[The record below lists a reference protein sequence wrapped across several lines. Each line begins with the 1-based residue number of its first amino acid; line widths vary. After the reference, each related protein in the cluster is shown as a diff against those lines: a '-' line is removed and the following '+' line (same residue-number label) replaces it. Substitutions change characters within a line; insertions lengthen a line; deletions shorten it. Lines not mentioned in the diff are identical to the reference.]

1 MNENLYKAC
10 GFFIEAMRL
19 FEVSFIQSVCGSKKW
34 DEEYYDRLKG
44 AQQVA

>member
-34 DEEYYDRLKG
+34 VSIRLRTSI
-44 AQQVA
+44 